1 MSGWSLCRLHHK
13 KLMKRIVK
21 FGVGNAIGT
30 LLYTRFL
37 SEALQFDWSRAIFV
51 GLFTALGI
59 AIHSR
64 FWQKES

>member
-1 MSGWSLCRLHHK
+1 MK
-13 KLMKRIVK
+13 KIVK

-37 SEALQFDWSRAIFV
+37 NETLQFDWSRAIFV

>member
-1 MSGWSLCRLHHK
+1 MK
-13 KLMKRIVK
+13 KIVK

-37 SEALQFDWSRAIFV
+37 SEALRFDWSRAIFV
-51 GLFTALGI
+51 GLFTALGM

>member
-1 MSGWSLCRLHHK
+1 MRE
-13 KLMKRIVK
+13 IVK

-37 SEALQFDWSRAIFV
+37 SDALQFDWGRVIFV
-51 GLFTALGI
+51 GLFTAFGI

-64 FWQKES
+64 VWQKESQGR